1 MPFMMKGLRIVLAS
15 AAYRW
20 AGVVG
25 VWTALA
31 GTAAAAD
38 AMLTLSLEAEGP
50 AVRIW
55 GSRRYDW
62 FLETSSDLLHWTSLP
77 GQPPLLANR
86 TNPPARLL
94 PSLSEPGARF
104 VRARQTDGLYDLF
117 LLRTISLTFTQ
128 ANWQTRLTQ
137 GRTTGS
143 NTPALFVMDNGA
155 RLEGVGA
162 RYRGNTS
169 FTGGPGGGAPV
180 KKSLNLELDFSDPD
194 ARLLGY
200 RTLNLNNAYGDE
212 TLLRE
217 PLFFSVM
224 RRYAV
229 CPRACL
235 VRLFIN
241 GEYWGVYSC
250 AQQQNSDLIEEW
262 FPSTDGDRWRA
273 PNVGGGGGGFSSGT
287 SALSWLGTNLASYK
301 AAYELK
307 TDNSTNAWQRL
318 TNVIH
323 VLNRT
328 PTTPVEA
335 YRDAVE
341 NVLAVDR
348 WLWFLAL
355 ENLFA
360 DDDSYW
366 NKGADYMFYFEPESG
381 RLHPVEHD
389 GNEAFVP
396 GDATLSPVQGA
407 TASNRPVLQKL
418 LGVPELRQRYL
429 AHLRT
434 VLEESFHPA
443 ALTPLIDRLSELSL
457 DAIIAD
463 TKKGYTM
470 TAYTNDLRAL
480 KTFITNRYH
489 FLTNHAELRPRPPV
503 IAAVSAPQPPA
514 LAGRTS
520 WITATVRAGDDAGV
534 DSVWLYHRPRN
545 YGRFA
550 VVRMLDDGAH
560 GDGAAG
566 DGVYGAAAPEYPAD
580 TRVRYYVEA
589 RAANTARAAGF
600 APPRAEEATFSYRV
614 GLASAPDTPVILN
627 EFMAAN
633 TRILRDPQGDYDDW
647 IELRN
652 LTAEPVDLSGWYLT
666 DNPNNPRNWAFP
678 PGTLIP
684 PEGYLL
690 VWADE
695 DVNDTPALHA
705 AFKLS
710 AAGETIYL
718 LDTDANFN
726 VVRDRVVFGAQAE
739 DQALGRPAANPDLWV
754 PLPPSPGGPN
764 P

>member
-1 MPFMMKGLRIVLAS
+1 MLELFRDQGAP
-15 AAYRW
+15 
-20 AGVVG
+20 
-25 VWTALA
+25 AL
-31 GTAAAAD
+31 
-38 AMLTLSLEAEGP
+38 
-50 AVRIW
+50 RIW
-55 GSRRYDW
+55 GSRKYDW
-62 FLETSSDLLHWTSLP
+62 FLEASPDLHTWSALP

-86 TNPPARLL
+86 TNPPVRAL
-94 PSLSEPGARF
+94 PFEPQPGPRF
-104 VRARQTDGLYDLF
+104 FRARQTDGLYDLS

-143 NTPALFVMDNGA
+143 NTPALLVMNNGA
-155 RLEGVGA
+155 RIEGVGA

-169 FTGGPGGGAPV
+169 FTGGPGGGGAPT

-217 PLFFSVM
+217 PLYFSVM

-229 CPRACL
+229 CPRASL
-235 VRLFIN
+235 VRLYIN

-250 AQQQNSDLIEEW
+250 AQQQNSDLVEEW
-262 FPSTDGDRWRA
+262 FPSADGDRWRA
-273 PNVGGGGGGFSSGT
+273 PNIGGGGGGFSSGT
-287 SALSWLGTNLASYK
+287 SALSWLGTNLAAYK
-301 AAYELK
+301 AAYEPK
-307 TDNSTNAWQRL
+307 TDNSTNAWERL
-318 TNVIH
+318 TNVIG

-328 PTTPVEA
+328 PTNPPEA
-335 YRDAVE
+335 YREAVE

-348 WLWFLAL
+348 WLRFLAL
-355 ENLFA
+355 ENVFA

-381 RLHPVEHD
+381 RLHPIEHD
-389 GNEAFVP
+389 GNEAFVA

-407 TASNRPVLQKL
+407 TSANRPVLQKL

-434 VLEESFHPA
+434 VLAESFHPA
-443 ALTPLIDRLSELSL
+443 VLTPEIDRLGALSFE
-457 DAIIAD
+457 AIVAD

-470 TAYTNDLRAL
+470 AAYSNDLRAL
-480 KTFITNRYH
+480 KTFITNRYN
-489 FLTNHAELRPRPPV
+489 FLLNHAELRSRPPV
-503 IAAVSAPQPPA
+503 IEVVEGPQPPPV
-514 LAGRTS
+514 AGRTS

-534 DSVWLYHRPRN
+534 DSVWLYHRDRN
-545 YGRFA
+545 HGRFT
-550 VVRMLDDGAH
+550 RQPMYDDGAH

-566 DGVYGAAAPEYPAD
+566 DGVYGTEAPAYLAD

-589 RAANTARAAGF
+589 RAANAARAAAF
-600 APPRAEEATFSYRV
+600 APPRAEEVTYSYRV
-614 GLASAPDTPVILN
+614 GLASAPDTPVVIN

-633 TRILRDPQGDYDDW
+633 TRTLADSQGDYDDW

-652 LTAEPVDLSGWYLT
+652 LTDAPVDLGGWYLT
-666 DNPNNPRNWAFP
+666 DNPNNPRKWAFP
-678 PGTLIP
+678 PGTVIP
-684 PEGYLL
+684 PAGYLL

-695 DVNDTPALHA
+695 DVDAPVGLHA
-705 AFKLS
+705 AFRLS
-710 AAGETIYL
+710 AAGEAIYL
-718 LDTDANFN
+718 LDTDARFN

-739 DQALGRPAANPDLWV
+739 DQAQGRPAANPDLWTT
-754 PLPPSPGGPN
+754 LPPSPGLPN

>member
-1 MPFMMKGLRIVLAS
+1 MKTFR
-15 AAYRW
+15 R
-20 AGVVG
+20 
-25 VWTALA
+25 VWALA
-31 GTAAAAD
+31 LIGLNWPAGAAD
-38 AMLTLSLEAEGP
+38 ATLVLSREADGP
-50 AVRIW
+50 VVRIW
-55 GSRRYDW
+55 GSRKYDW
-62 FLETSSDLLHWTSLP
+62 FLEASPDLRTWAELP
-77 GQPPLLANR
+77 GQPPLIAHR
-86 TNPPARLL
+86 TNPPARPL
-94 PSLSEPGARF
+94 PAPTGPGAQF
-104 VRARQTDGLYDLF
+104 LRARQTDGLYDLS

-155 RLEGVGA
+155 RIEGIGA

-169 FTGGPGGGAPV
+169 FTGGPGGGAPT

-217 PLFFSVM
+217 PLFFSLM

-229 CPRACL
+229 CPRASL

-273 PNVGGGGGGFSSGT
+273 PNVGTGGGGFSSGT
-287 SALSWLGTNLASYK
+287 SALSWLGTNLASYR

-307 TDNSTNAWQRL
+307 TDNSTNAWERL
-318 TNVIH
+318 TNAIY

-328 PTTPVEA
+328 PTTPVAA

-389 GNEAFVP
+389 GNEAFVA

-407 TASNRPVLQKL
+407 NNANRPVLQKL
-418 LGVPELRQRYL
+418 LGVPEWRQRYL

-434 VLEESFHPA
+434 ALEESFNPA
-443 ALTPLIDRLSELSL
+443 TLTPLIDRLSALSR
-457 DAIIAD
+457 DAIAAD

-470 TAYTNDLRAL
+470 TAYSNDLRDL
-480 KTFITNRYH
+480 KTFVTNRYN

-503 IAAVSAPQPPA
+503 IESVSAPRPPA
-514 LAGRTS
+514 LAGRPS
-520 WITATVRAGDDAGV
+520 WITATVRAGDEAGV
-534 DSVWLYHRPRN
+534 DSVWLYHRARN

-550 VVRMLDDGAH
+550 VVQMHDDGAH

-566 DGVYGAAAPEYPAD
+566 DGTYGASAPDYPAD
-580 TRVRYYVEA
+580 TRVRYYIEA
-589 RAANTARAAGF
+589 RAANAARAASF
-600 APPRAEEATFSYRV
+600 FPPRAEEATFSYRV
-614 GLASAPDTPVILN
+614 GLASAPDTPVVLN

-633 TRILRDPQGDYDDW
+633 TRTLRDPQGDYDDW

-652 LTAEPVDLSGWYLT
+652 LTSAPVDLSGWYLT
-666 DNPNNPRNWAFP
+666 DNPNNPRKWAFP
-678 PGTLIP
+678 PGTIIP
-684 PEGYLL
+684 AEGYLL

-695 DVNDTPALHA
+695 DVDASPGLHT

-710 AAGETIYL
+710 AGGEAIYL

-726 VVRDRVVFGAQAE
+726 VVRDRVVFGPQAE
-739 DQALGRPAANPDLWV
+739 DQALGRPAANPDLWM
-754 PLPPSPGGPN
+754 PLPPTPGLAN